1 VAGEPRHQ
9 HDLQH
14 LVPDPLRQQLLSA
27 PDPAPASP
35 RFVVHPLQPSGAARA
50 LGAQDTLL
58 GPSADAA
65 DVAAL
70 SLGLGEVTLRGA
82 VLGDRREG
90 TRQVLPAARSEAVNR
105 SVNVF
110 IAAVALLLLAPLCVL
125 VALAVKLTSRGPVF
139 YTQTRVGL
147 DRRAGRDEIDDDR
160 RVEDLGGQPFTILKF
175 RSMRVDAEA
184 GGQAVWATKHD
195 PRITPVGRLIRKTRL
210 DEIPQLINVLRG
222 EMNVVGPR
230 PERPSIVVRLREHI
244 PEYPQRHRVKPG
256 ITGWAQINHTYDS
269 CLEDVRTKVRYDL
282 EYIQTQSLAVDLR
295 IMLRTVP
302 TMLFRRGAH

>member
-1 VAGEPRHQ
+1 MG
-9 HDLQH
+9 
-14 LVPDPLRQQLLSA
+14 
-27 PDPAPASP
+27 ASD
-35 RFVVHPLQPSGAARA
+35 A
-50 LGAQDTLL
+50 LL
-58 GPSADAA
+58 GSSADGA

-70 SLGLGEVTLRGA
+70 SFGLGEVTLREA
-82 VLGDRREG
+82 VLADRGAAR
-90 TRQVLPAARSEAVNR
+90 RQVLPAERSEALNR
-105 SVNVF
+105 ALNVL
-110 IAAVALLLLAPLCVL
+110 IAAVALLILAPLCVL

-147 DRRAGRDEIDDDR
+147 DRRGGREDVPDDR

-222 EMNVVGPR
+222 EMNIVGPR

-282 EYIQTQSLAVDLR
+282 EYIQTQSLAVDLI